1 MLDISGR
8 SRHKL
13 AVQKLWNSGRSAGIA
28 VIDISGLG
36 RQNRRYSGRRKPI
49 MTKKIT
55 DYQIIRESSR
65 KMTSETV
72 LNLIEDGWE
81 PLGGP
86 FVYQDVLNQAMIKYT
101 INDPVVTAP

>member
-1 MLDISGR
+1 
-8 SRHKL
+8 
-13 AVQKLWNSGRSAGIA
+13 
-28 VIDISGLG
+28 
-36 RQNRRYSGRRKPI
+36 

-101 INDPVVTAP
+101 INDPYVTDPPKL